1 MQQHTIHFWTHLVV
15 LCSLEQE
22 GGATVLLVGKFCN
35 QSLAFS
41 GFMVLSRQL
50 KTLGKKQRLN
60 HDVSD
65 FQVRA
70 LEAQVH

>member
-1 MQQHTIHFWTHLVV
+1 MQQHTRHFWTYLVV

-22 GGATVLLVGKFCN
+22 GGAAVLRGKFCH

-50 KTLGKKQRLN
+50 RTQEKKFE
-60 HDVSD
+60 S
-65 FQVRA
+65 
-70 LEAQVH
+70 